1 MAKKT
6 IDDIDVAGKRILV
19 RVDFNV
25 PIDGDHNITDDAR
38 IRAALPTLWQLL
50 EKGASLVLMSH
61 LGRPKGQVK
70 PGLTLEPV
78 AKALHNHLGT
88 SVQLAPDCIG
98 EETAAEAAALQPG
111 NILLLENLRFHPEE
125 EANDADFAK
134 ELALLGDIYVNDAFG
149 AAHRAHASTEGITH
163 HVCDSVAGYLMSK
176 ELQYLQ
182 EALAEPAR
190 PFVAILGGAKVVDK
204 IEVIENLL
212 DKVDTLLIGGGMAYT
227 FLKAQG
233 KEIGQSLLDE
243 ETVSTAASLLKKAA
257 DAGVDLQLPSDCVTV
272 QKLEAGADQQIVST
286 DAIPADW
293 EGVDIGPETSAAFA
307 NLVSS
312 AGTVV
317 WNGPLGVF
325 EIDDFAKGT
334 NAVAQALE
342 QATWESGAVSIIGG
356 GDTAS
361 AVAKAGAA
369 QRMTHMSTGGGAS
382 LECLGGRVLPGV
394 EALNDKEMGM
404 G

>member
-6 IDDIDVAGKRILV
+6 IDDIDVAGKRVLV

-25 PIDGDHNITDDAR
+25 PLDGDHNITDDAR

-61 LGRPKGQVK
+61 LGRPKGQHRQ
-70 PGLTLEPV
+70 GLSLGPV
-78 AKALHNHLGT
+78 ARVLHNHLGT
-88 SVQLAPDCIG
+88 SVQLAPDCVG
-98 EETAAEAAALQPG
+98 EETAAMAADLQPG

-125 EANDADFAK
+125 ETNDADFAK
-134 ELALLGDIYVNDAFG
+134 ELASLGDIYVNDAFG
-149 AAHRAHASTEGITH
+149 TAHRAHGSTEGITH
-163 HVCDSVAGYLMSK
+163 HIGDAVAGYLMSK
-176 ELQYLQ
+176 ELKYLQ
-182 EALAEPAR
+182 ETLATPAR

-212 DKVDTLLIGGGMAYT
+212 SKVDTLLIGGGMAYT

-233 KEIGQSLLDE
+233 KEIGQSLFDA
-243 ETVSTAASLLKKAA
+243 ETMDTAAGLMEKAKTH
-257 DAGVDLQLPSDCVTV
+257 GVDLQLPSDCVVV
-272 QKLEAGADQQIVST
+272 QELEAGTESRVVNT
-286 DAIPADW
+286 DEIPADW
-293 EGVDIGPETSAAFA
+293 EGVDIGPATTAEYADRVAA
-307 NLVSS
+307 
-312 AGTVV
+312 AGTVI

-325 EIDDFAKGT
+325 EIKDFAKGT
-334 NAVAQALE
+334 NTVAVALE

-361 AVAKAGAA
+361 AIAKAGAA

-382 LECLGGRVLPGV
+382 LECLGGRDLPGV
-394 EALNDKEMGM
+394 EALDDKG
-404 G
+404 

>member
-1 MAKKT
+1 MAKRT
-6 IDDIDVAGKRILV
+6 IDDIDVGGKRVLV

-25 PIDGDHNITDDAR
+25 PLDGDHQITDDAR

-61 LGRPKGQVK
+61 LGRPKGQHR
-70 PGLTLEPV
+70 PGLSLEPV
-78 AKALHNHLGT
+78 ARALHNHLGT
-88 SVQLAPDCIG
+88 SVQLAPDCVAD
-98 EETAAEAAALQPG
+98 ETAAMARDLQPG

-125 EANDADFAK
+125 EANDAGFAK
-134 ELALLGDIYVNDAFG
+134 ELAALGHLYVNDAFG

-163 HVCDSVAGYLMSK
+163 HVDDAVAGYLMGK
-176 ELQYLQ
+176 ELKYLQ
-182 EALAEPAR
+182 ETLADPAR

-212 DKVDTLLIGGGMAYT
+212 GKVDALLIGGGMAYT

-233 KEIGQSLLDE
+233 KEIGQSLFDS
-243 ETVSTAASLLKKAA
+243 ETMDTAGSLMEKAKTQ
-257 DAGVDLQLPSDCVTV
+257 GVDLQLPIDCVVV
-272 QKLEAGADQQIVST
+272 QKLDAGAESQVVTS

-293 EGVDIGPETSAAFA
+293 EGVDIGPATAAEYA
-307 NLVSS
+307 ERVAA
-312 AGTVV
+312 AGTVI

-325 EIDDFAKGT
+325 EIEDFAKGT
-334 NAVAQALE
+334 KTVAEALE

-356 GDTAS
+356 GDTAA
-361 AVAKAGAA
+361 AVEKAGAA

-382 LECLGGRVLPGV
+382 LECLGGRILPGV
-394 EALNDKEMGM
+394 EALDDKV
-404 G
+404 

>member
-6 IDDIDVAGKRILV
+6 IDDIDVAGKRVLV

-25 PIDGDHNITDDAR
+25 PLDGDHNITDDAR

-61 LGRPKGQVK
+61 LGRPKGQHRQ
-70 PGLTLEPV
+70 GLSLGPV
-78 AKALHNHLGT
+78 ARVLHNHLGT
-88 SVQLAPDCIG
+88 SVQLAPDCVG
-98 EETAAEAAALQPG
+98 EETAAMAADLQPG

-125 EANDADFAK
+125 ETNDADFAK
-134 ELALLGDIYVNDAFG
+134 ELASLGDIYVNDAFG
-149 AAHRAHASTEGITH
+149 TAHRAHGSTEGITH
-163 HVCDSVAGYLMSK
+163 HIGDAVAGYLMSK
-176 ELQYLQ
+176 ELKYLQ
-182 EALAEPAR
+182 ETLATPAR

-212 DKVDTLLIGGGMAYT
+212 SKVDTLLIGGGMAYT

-233 KEIGQSLLDE
+233 KEIGQSLFDA
-243 ETVSTAASLLKKAA
+243 ETMDTAAGLMEKAKTH
-257 DAGVDLQLPSDCVTV
+257 GVDLQLPSDCVVV
-272 QKLEAGADQQIVST
+272 QELEAGTESRVVNT
-286 DAIPADW
+286 DEIPADW
-293 EGVDIGPETSAAFA
+293 EGVDIGPATAAEYA
-307 NLVSS
+307 ERVAA
-312 AGTVV
+312 AGTVI

-325 EIDDFAKGT
+325 EIEDFAKGT
-334 NAVAQALE
+334 NAVAVALE

-361 AVAKAGAA
+361 AIAKAGAA

-382 LECLGGRVLPGV
+382 LECLGGRNLPGV
-394 EALNDKEMGM
+394 EALDDKG
-404 G
+404 

>member
-6 IDDIDVAGKRILV
+6 IDDIDVAGKRVLV

-25 PIDGDHNITDDAR
+25 PLDGDHNITDDAR

-61 LGRPKGQVK
+61 LGRPKGQHRQ
-70 PGLTLEPV
+70 GLSLGPV
-78 AKALHNHLGT
+78 ARVLHNHLGT
-88 SVQLAPDCIG
+88 SVQLAPDCVG
-98 EETAAEAAALQPG
+98 EETAAMAADLQPG

-125 EANDADFAK
+125 ETNDADFAK
-134 ELALLGDIYVNDAFG
+134 ELASLGDIYVNDAFG
-149 AAHRAHASTEGITH
+149 TAHRAHGSTEGITH
-163 HVCDSVAGYLMSK
+163 HIGDAVAGYLMSK
-176 ELQYLQ
+176 ELKYLQ
-182 EALAEPAR
+182 ETLATPAR

-212 DKVDTLLIGGGMAYT
+212 SKVDTLLIGGGMAYT

-233 KEIGQSLLDE
+233 KEIGQSLFDA
-243 ETVSTAASLLKKAA
+243 ETMDTAAGLMEKAKTH
-257 DAGVDLQLPSDCVTV
+257 GVDLQLPSDCVVV
-272 QKLEAGADQQIVST
+272 QELEAGTESRVVNT
-286 DAIPADW
+286 DEIPADW
-293 EGVDIGPETSAAFA
+293 EGVDIGPATTAEYADRVAA
-307 NLVSS
+307 
-312 AGTVV
+312 AGTVI

-325 EIDDFAKGT
+325 EIKDFAKGT
-334 NAVAQALE
+334 NTVAVALE

-361 AVAKAGAA
+361 AIAKAGAA

-382 LECLGGRVLPGV
+382 LECLGGRILPGI
-394 EALNDKEMGM
+394 EALADKG
-404 G
+404 